1 MSERILTGNA
11 EEAAAQLWAHIE
23 EKTMVNGEKL
33 AEKFKT
39 PADATEY
46 YAPKLPR
53 DELEKLNITLVE
65 TLQKMRV
72 EREAIF
78 EKDSAL
84 EEACGMLM
92 HEKTYLQ
99 QQLAKAISVFSE
111 HQAKMEERFKLIEQ
125 RDRARASDQT
135 DPERHQSTERTQDVS
150 PR

>member
-1 MSERILTGNA
+1 MSERIVITG
-11 EEAAAQLWAHIE
+11 EPEDAAAQLWAHIE

-33 AEKFKT
+33 SENFKT
-39 PADATEY
+39 PVDATEY

-53 DELEKLNITLVE
+53 DDLEKLNITLVE

-111 HQAKMEERFKLIEQ
+111 HQARMEARLKLIEQ
-125 RDRARASDQT
+125 RDQATASDPS
-135 DPERHQSTERTQDVS
+135 DPEHR
-150 PR
+150 